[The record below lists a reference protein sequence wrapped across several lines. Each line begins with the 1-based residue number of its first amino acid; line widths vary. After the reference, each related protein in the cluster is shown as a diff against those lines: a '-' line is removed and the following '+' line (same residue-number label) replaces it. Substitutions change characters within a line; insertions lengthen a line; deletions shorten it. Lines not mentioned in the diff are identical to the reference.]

1 MFRRIV
7 FSACL
12 AGLIAGLVLT
22 GLQTFQVI
30 PIILEAETY
39 EVGEAVTGHSHA
51 GEAAD
56 HHHGEEWAP
65 ADGWQRTLF
74 TTLANIAVAIGFS
87 LLLSAAFS
95 LRQGINWRKGL
106 LWGLAGYAVFFV
118 LPSLGLPPEI
128 PGTVAADLAD
138 RQAWW
143 LLTVLCSALGLGLL
157 LLQHRWAWKIGGAV
171 LLIIPHLLGAP
182 HPEVAGG
189 NAPQALENAF
199 ITATAI
205 INGIFWLVLGGLTAF
220 TFKKLA

>member
-1 MFRRIV
+1 MFKRIV

-12 AGLIAGLVLT
+12 AGLVAGLALT
-22 GLQTFQVI
+22 ALQAIQVI

-39 EVGEAVTGHSHA
+39 EVSEAVTSHTHA

-74 TTLANIAVAIGFS
+74 TAIANIAVAIGFS

-95 LRQGINWRKGL
+95 FRQGVDWRKGL
-106 LWGLAGYAVFFV
+106 LWGLAGYAVFFA

-128 PGTVAADLAD
+128 PGAVAADLAD

-143 LLTVLCSALGLGLL
+143 LLTVVCSAGGLGLL
-157 LLQHRWAWKIGGAV
+157 LLQHKWAWKVAGAV
-171 LLIIPHLLGAP
+171 LLVVPHLLGAP

-189 NAPQALENAF
+189 NAPEALEHSFIVATMIVNAV
-199 ITATAI
+199 
-205 INGIFWLVLGGLTAF
+205 FWVLLGGLTAL

>member
-12 AGLIAGLVLT
+12 AGLVAGLVLT

-39 EVGEAVTGHSHA
+39 EVGEAVTGHDHA

-74 TTLANIAVAIGFS
+74 TTMANILVAIGFS

-95 LRQGINWRKGL
+95 LRQGIDWRKGL

-128 PGTVAADLAD
+128 PGTVAAELAD

-157 LLQHRWAWKIGGAV
+157 LLQRRWAWKIGGAV
-171 LLIIPHLLGAP
+171 LLVIPHLLGAP
-182 HPEVAGG
+182 HPEVVGG
-189 NAPQALENAF
+189 NAPEALENAF

-205 INGIFWLVLGGLTAF
+205 VNGIFWLVLGGLTAF